1 MNLLNPF
8 EGNLEKGVRKAA
20 HKRSAKVTKT
30 NFTRSSL
37 AYGRLLLSGSSE
49 QPLEC

>member
-20 HKRSAKVTKT
+20 HPWGGLNSSKVTPPE
-30 NFTRSSL
+30 RL
-37 AYGRLLLSGSSE
+37 AAS
-49 QPLEC
+49 PP